1 MARYCTRDELARYGI
16 RAEAL
21 RGISTDEQ
29 DSAIDAASDEMDG
42 YLASRYELPLAS
54 WESDVRIHCARLAVY
69 TLIVVRGFNP
79 GRAGDE
85 QLRLQ
90 REDAI
95 AWLVRVSNGSVVPRV
110 TDASSGATEGTVSG
124 GVHVSSNESRG
135 YSSRSSYGRLPFQG
149 GRR

>member
-1 MARYCTRDELARYGI
+1 MARYCTQTELVRYGI

-21 RGISTDEQ
+21 RNISSDEL

-42 YLASRYELPLAS
+42 YLGSRYVLPLAA
-54 WESDVRIHCARLAVY
+54 WESDVRMHCARLAVY

-110 TDASSGATEGTVSG
+110 TDASAGATEGKVSG

-135 YSSRSSYGRLPFQG
+135 YSSRTVGCRLPFTG
-149 GRR
+149 GRW